1 MPDPHAG
8 DVTVVGAGLIGLFSA
23 HYLLER
29 GYDVT
34 LLERGTA
41 GGGAARVNGG
51 WVCPAR
57 SDPLPSWGVVRD
69 GVRSLARPYGGSF
82 FLGARALP
90 HVAGYLGRFVL
101 SSGAHRF
108 ERSWDELDVLN
119 RQTAGLIDELVEA
132 GIVSGLQD
140 EGFLMVHPT
149 REQAEASWA
158 SLSAVSRRG
167 LSPAP
172 EPVVGRGELL
182 ELEPGL
188 GEAARFGFVH
198 RGDRW
203 LDPSRLVDRLVGSAI
218 SRGARVVTET
228 PVRAVRQRG
237 SRVELATPAGVI
249 EAGHVVIAAGAWS
262 EELLRPIGVRG
273 YVTPGKGYSFTV
285 HPERPPRHVL
295 RLGDTHVG
303 VTPMGDRTRVLGLVE
318 LDGTH
323 EGVHTERIALMK
335 RQAAPYLTGIDW
347 DASTDEAVGAR
358 PMTPDGKPLIGC
370 VPGAERIVVATGHNM
385 LGLSLGAATG
395 VLVAAFVAKGPA
407 AAVPAFDPMRFTR
420 RHGLGS
426 ARARAHD

>member
-1 MPDPHAG
+1 MPARQPG

-34 LLERGTA
+34 LLDAAGA

-69 GVRSLARPYGGSF
+69 GLRSLVRPDDGSF

-101 SSGAHRF
+101 SSGRRRF

-119 RQTAGLIDELVEA
+119 RQTARLVDELVGA
-132 GIVSGLQD
+132 GIVVGLQD
-140 EGFLMVHPT
+140 EGFLMLHPT
-149 REQAEASWA
+149 RARAEASRA
-158 SLSAVSRRG
+158 ALLAVSRRG

-172 EPVVGRGELL
+172 ERVLGREELL

-188 GEAARFGFVH
+188 GERARFGFVH

-203 LDPSRLVDRLVGSAI
+203 LDPSRLVDRLVESAL
-218 SRGARVVTET
+218 SRGAHLVTQA

-237 SRVELATPAGVI
+237 SRVELATPAGVRG
-249 EAGHVVIAAGAWS
+249 AGRVVIAAGAWS
-262 EELLRPIGVRG
+262 ERLLRPLGVRG

-285 HPERPPRHVL
+285 RPEHPPRHVL
-295 RLGDTHVG
+295 RLGDTHIG
-303 VTPMGDRTRVLGLVE
+303 VTPMGDRTRLVGLVE
-318 LDGTH
+318 LDGTR
-323 EGVHTERIALMK
+323 EGVHAQRIALMR

-347 DASTDEAVGAR
+347 DASTDVAVGPR

-395 VLVAAFVAKGPA
+395 RLVADLVAHGA
-407 AAVPAFDPMRFTR
+407 AAGVPAFDPMRFTR
-420 RHGLGS
+420 RRGW
-426 ARARAHD
+426 